1 MPHII
6 ESLRVTPLDASLRK
20 DTALGAEVE
29 LPTSMKLL
37 NPLQLSSDDRQRLQ
51 QGLFE
56 NGVLVMR
63 NQDGIDPAVLPQ
75 LAKVFDPRAKD
86 IHSGGAKQV
95 TDKKNILALNNCS
108 RIPRAPQVT
117 VIGKGNT
124 AGHEGIEDLE
134 LKHLVSNRHAI
145 PLDDY
150 TDQAG
155 PYVVPRNAFV
165 TREDRS
171 RVYKT
176 VQMAHGRPRI

>member
-1 MPHII
+1 MPHMI
-6 ESLRVTPLDASLRK
+6 ESLIVTPLDAGLRK
-20 DTALGAEVE
+20 DAALGAEVE

-37 NPLQLSSDDRQRLQ
+37 NPSHLSFDDRQRLQ

-56 NGVLVMR
+56 NGVLVIR
-63 NQDGIDPAVLPQ
+63 NQEGIDPAVLPQ
-75 LAKVFDPRAKD
+75 LAKLFDPTAKD

-134 LKHLVSNRHAI
+134 LKHLVSIPCAI
-145 PLDDY
+145 PKEISA
-150 TDQAG
+150 DQAG
-155 PYVVPRNAFV
+155 PYFVSRNAFV
-165 TREDRS
+165 IREDRS
-171 RVYKT
+171 WVYKT
-176 VQMAHGRPRI
+176 VQVAHGRPRV